1 MKNLYIVKNI
11 TSGEVNSPMVY
22 RKDAILGADTWSLIK
37 TEKEEPTG
45 EVVSLL
51 TYDEFCANLDSVVF
65 GGTNGVKF
73 RKEELRFC
81 EEVATAFAQAQSA
94 LSIIDGNDLF
104 DVIANTSHRISRGQ
118 SSLAWLEFN
127 AIIDPLITVQMRQ
140 FVNAMFDE
148 HFVRVPRDLT

>member
-127 AIIDPLITVQMRQ
+127 AIIDPLVTVQMRQ

>member
-94 LSIIDGNDLF
+94 LSIIDGNALF

-127 AIIDPLITVQMRQ
+127 AIIDPLVTVQMRQ

>member
-51 TYDEFCANLDSVVF
+51 TYDEFCATLDSVVF

-127 AIIDPLITVQMRQ
+127 AIIDPLVTVQMRQ

>member
-127 AIIDPLITVQMRQ
+127 AIIDPLVTVQMRQ
-140 FVNAMFDE
+140 FVNAMFD
-148 HFVRVPRDLT
+148 

>member
-94 LSIIDGNDLF
+94 LSIIDGNALF